1 MSVSEMK
8 SSSSHNSLLSGSTLD
23 FQLSNLFASGLDFA
37 RGIAASDFT
46 SQPVNK
52 DAQMIALGFGLPDP
66 ELFSIDDLRD
76 AADKALRTDGLRALQ
91 YGGGSGMAQLPEW
104 IRTIQAARRQ
114 IPCQPGELVLTHGS
128 SQAMDLIARVFL
140 NPGDE
145 VWFERPTY
153 FGAIKIFG
161 LRGAV
166 ERDFPMDEDGLVVD
180 AVQEELARRRRNG
193 EPLPKL
199 FYTIPNYQNPSGR
212 SMTLARRQQLIHLA
226 QQYHFLIVEDDAYGD
241 LGFDGEMLP
250 TLRQLCPSHVLYLNT
265 FSKTIAPGF
274 RVGWIMAPAEAV
286 AKIREVKAEGANGGF
301 VQEVLSR
308 FLESIDYED
317 HIAHLKAHYQSR
329 RDAMLEA
336 LERDFQALCE
346 WTKPSG
352 GFFVWLTLPSTTRL
366 SQMMALSEKMGV
378 SFVPG
383 TAFYVGDGGQ
393 NHIRLSFSL
402 YPPEAITEGMKRFK
416 QLIESVQP

>member
-1 MSVSEMK
+1 MK
-8 SSSSHNSLLSGSTLD
+8 SSSSHNPILSESTLE

-66 ELFSIDDLRD
+66 ELFSIEDLRD

-241 LGFDGEMLP
+241 LGFDGETLP

-286 AKIREVKAEGANGGF
+286 TKIREVKAEGANGGF

-308 FLESIDYED
+308 FLESVDYEA

-336 LERDFQALCE
+336 LERDFRALCE

-366 SQMMALSEKMGV
+366 SQMMAFSEKMGV

-383 TAFYVGDGGQ
+383 TAFYAGDGGQ

-402 YPPEAITEGMKRFK
+402 YPPEAITEGMKRLK